1 MLVLC
6 WLLPSCSKHLPQDVK
21 QVLKMA
27 GNNRGELEKVISRYK
42 NHEDSLKLEAAYFLI
57 KNMSNKY
64 FYNSDTSKIYRAF
77 FELTTL
83 VWENE
88 KLDIKTRKD
97 RFSFIYDSMKIDKIT
112 DSLKPLKYIDN
123 IKASELIENIDL
135 AFVAWET
142 YPWSKNVSFKD
153 FCNYILPYNVF
164 QEPLA
169 PWRETLMNRYRWV
182 LDSIKDPESLREAT
196 ILINTAFDES
206 MTYNSR
212 MEKIPDIL
220 SFNLL
225 DKIKMGKCDHL
236 VTMNIYCLRAM
247 GIPAKIDYAPR
258 WGNHYNGHAWCSI
271 NDENGFLY
279 AFDALYQS
287 ENTCNIVDFNS
298 IPESRLGDRRAPKIL
313 RKTFENQYKNLPDNK
328 ILNNDVVPVSL
339 INFNSIDVTASY
351 SNPSVIFERNFGYT
365 LTEEIA
371 FLFVFNRGRWHEVV
385 WSQSSSGGTY
395 KFGSMG
401 TDIVYLPIV
410 MNIKTK
416 SERTLNPFILLRNG
430 EVRELTA
437 DTGNLRTIRIDRK
450 YYVDFSLQEA
460 LEEING
466 GIFQGSNSKDFQN
479 AENLFEITSTP
490 RPKTNH
496 YKVVSKNKFRYLRY
510 VHPTNQCRVAEMKFF
525 GKSDADGVSVIQ
537 LQGNL
542 ISSRPQTNNVADRIL
557 DGDVLTYFVA
567 EDKQGGWVGLDLGEG
582 NLASILEIAFYP
594 PNDGNSVEIGDRYN
608 LLFWDK
614 GWKSLGERITD
625 SEELI
630 YENCPENALFLLK
643 DITKGEEERI
653 FTIEDGKQVWW

>member
-1 MLVLC
+1 
-6 WLLPSCSKHLPQDVK
+6 
-21 QVLKMA
+21 MA
-27 GNNRGELEKVISRYK
+27 GNNRGELEKVINHYK
-42 NHEDSLKLEAAYFLI
+42 NQEDSLKLEAAYFLI
-57 KNMSNKY
+57 KNMGNKY
-64 FYNSDTSKIYRAF
+64 FYNSDTSKSYHTF
-77 FELTTL
+77 FELTIP

-88 KLDIKTRKD
+88 ELDIKTRKD
-97 RFSFIYDSMKIDKIT
+97 RFSFIYDSMQIDKIT
-112 DSLKPLKYIDN
+112 DSLKPLKYVDK

-135 AFVAWET
+135 AFVAWKT

-164 QEPLA
+164 QEPLTS
-169 PWRETLMNRYRWV
+169 WRKTLMNRYRWV
-182 LDSIKDPESLREAT
+182 LDSIKDPRSLREAA
-196 ILINTAFDES
+196 ILINTAFNKS

-247 GIPAKIDYAPR
+247 GISAKIDYVPK
-258 WGNHYNGHAWCSI
+258 WGNHYKGHTWCSI
-271 NDENGFLY
+271 KDENGSLY

-287 ENTCNIVDFNS
+287 ESKGNIEAFNS
-298 IPESRLGDRRAPKIL
+298 IPESRSRDRRAPKIM
-313 RKTFENQYKNLPDNK
+313 RRTFENQHRYLPANE
-328 ILNNDVVPVSL
+328 ILNNNLVPVNL
-339 INFNSIDVTASY
+339 LNFNSIDVTASY
-351 SNPSVIFERNFGYT
+351 RNPSVVFERSFGNT
-365 LTEEIA
+365 IKEEIA
-371 FLFVFNRGRWHEVV
+371 FLFVFNQGRWHEIV
-385 WSQSSSGGTY
+385 WSQSSPGGTY

-401 TDIVYLPIV
+401 TDIVYLPMV

-430 EVRELTA
+430 ELRELAA
-437 DTGNLRTIRIDRK
+437 DTENLITIRIDRK
-450 YYVDFSLQEA
+450 YFVDFSLQKA

-490 RPKTNH
+490 SPKTNH
-496 YKVVSKNKFRYLRY
+496 YKISSKSKFRYLRY
-510 VHPTNQCRVAEMKFF
+510 LHPTNQCKVAEMKFF
-525 GKSDADGVSVIQ
+525 GKTNLTDVAPSIQ

-542 ISSRPQTNNVADRIL
+542 ISSCPQANNVADRIL

-567 EDKQGGWVGLDLGEG
+567 DDKKGGWVGLDLGEG
-582 NLASILEIAFYP
+582 NLASISKVAFCP

-608 LLFWDK
+608 LLFWDR
-614 GWKSLGERITD
+614 GWKSLGERIAD
-625 SEELI
+625 RDELI

-653 FTIEDGKQVWW
+653 FTIENAKQVWW